1 HVTGDALLREGE
13 VGQRL
18 FHLLAAD
25 QRRDEVQLLRR
36 GAQHLRL
43 GEGFVVGHAAR
54 ILFLAHGLLPLGFLV
69 GGVTVVGPR
78 RRVFTELLA
87 DHLLGDVHRDVLLAV
102 IDAEGE
108 ADELRQ
114 DGGAARPDLDHF
126 RLARGLRLFRLLQ
139 KVAVDEGAFPD
150 RTRHGLP
157 PFLRVA
163 RANDVLVGR
172 LVLAGLVALGAL
184 APRGD
189 RVAATAGAAFAAA
202 VGVVDGVHGHTADRR
217 ANAHVTLAA
226 GLAEVLV
233 RMVGVRDRAHRRH
246 AFLADHAKLARR
258 EADLRVAA
266 VTADELRV
274 GAGGARQF
282 AALARLQ
289 LDVVGDPT
297 DRHARERHR
306 VARHDVGRGAGSALQ
321 LAALAGLQLDGVDD
335 RTDRHAQERHRVA
348 RLDVGLGAGDD
359 IVARGDA
366 LRRQDIGLLAVL
378 ILHQRDEGGPVR
390 IVFDPL
396 DRRRNV
402 ELATLEIHDPVETL
416 RAPAF
421 VPHRDASGVVPAA
434 GLDEALGEG
443 LDRTTFPKLRTVDQ
457 NQPTL
462 ARRRRLVRLECHAL
476 CLPLLWTCRSS
487 G

>member
-1 HVTGDALLREGE
+1 
-13 VGQRL
+13 
-18 FHLLAAD
+18 
-25 QRRDEVQLLRR
+25 
-36 GAQHLRL
+36 
-43 GEGFVVGHAAR
+43 
-54 ILFLAHGLLPLGFLV
+54 
-69 GGVTVVGPR
+69 
-78 RRVFTELLA
+78 
-87 DHLLGDVHRDVLLAV
+87 
-102 IDAEGE
+102 
-108 ADELRQ
+108 
-114 DGGAARPDLDHF
+114 
-126 RLARGLRLFRLLQ
+126 
-139 KVAVDEGAFPD
+139 
-150 RTRHGLP
+150 
-157 PFLRVA
+157 
-163 RANDVLVGR
+163 
-172 LVLAGLVALGAL
+172 VALGAL

-258 EADLRVAA
+258 EADRRAPA

-274 GAGGARQF
+274 GAGGARQ
-282 AALARLQ
+282 
-289 LDVVGDPT
+289 
-297 DRHARERHR
+297 
-306 VARHDVGRGAGSALQ
+306 
-321 LAALAGLQLDGVDD
+321 LAALAGLQLDVVDD
-335 RTDRHAQERHRVA
+335 RTDRHARERHRVA

-359 IVARGDA
+359 IVAHGEA

-462 ARRRRLVRLECHAL
+462 ARR
-476 CLPLLWTCRSS
+476 
-487 G
+487 

>member
-1 HVTGDALLREGE
+1 
-13 VGQRL
+13 
-18 FHLLAAD
+18 
-25 QRRDEVQLLRR
+25 
-36 GAQHLRL
+36 
-43 GEGFVVGHAAR
+43 
-54 ILFLAHGLLPLGFLV
+54 
-69 GGVTVVGPR
+69 
-78 RRVFTELLA
+78 
-87 DHLLGDVHRDVLLAV
+87 
-102 IDAEGE
+102 
-108 ADELRQ
+108 
-114 DGGAARPDLDHF
+114 GGAARPDLDHF

-266 VTADELRV
+266 VTANELRV
-274 GAGGARQF
+274 GAGGARQL
-282 AALARLQ
+282 AALAGLQ
-289 LDVVGDPT
+289 LDVVDDRA

-306 VARHDVGRGAGSALQ
+306 VARLH
-321 LAALAGLQLDGVDD
+321 
-335 RTDRHAQERHRVA
+335 
-348 RLDVGLGAGDD
+348 VGLGAGDD
-359 IVARGDA
+359 IVAHGEA
-366 LRRQDIGLLAVL
+366 LRREDIGLLAVL
-378 ILHQRDEGGPVR
+378 VLHQRDEGGPVR

-402 ELATLEIHDPVETL
+402 ELAALEI
-416 RAPAF
+416 
-421 VPHRDASGVVPAA
+421 
-434 GLDEALGEG
+434 
-443 LDRTTFPKLRTVDQ
+443 
-457 NQPTL
+457 
-462 ARRRRLVRLECHAL
+462 
-476 CLPLLWTCRSS
+476 
-487 G
+487 